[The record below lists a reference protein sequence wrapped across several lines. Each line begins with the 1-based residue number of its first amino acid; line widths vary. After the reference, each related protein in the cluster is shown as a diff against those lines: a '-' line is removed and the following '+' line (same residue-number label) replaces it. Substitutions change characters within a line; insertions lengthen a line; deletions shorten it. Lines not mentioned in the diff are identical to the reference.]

1 MGKPISLFSGY
12 SQRENRTTNYC
23 LLVLKLLYEENPR
36 YLAEVFST
44 LLGEDIGDH
53 VGVTFRQQEKKNSS
67 VPDGLIVQKSLTI
80 FLETKNFDWFYDEQ
94 LERHLAGLEQSSPG
108 LKILIA
114 LGSFE
119 DGDNSRF
126 AQVEALCK
134 EKYHGEIR
142 FAALTFEDF
151 IGALQLPHLPK
162 TLVDTVS
169 ELRAY
174 LDEEGL
180 LPSWRELLDVVN
192 CKKSYEEILAT
203 HIYLCP
209 ARGGAYSHA
218 RCGFFG
224 MYRNKRVDRIA
235 DILAVVDVESE
246 SSVIMK
252 WKNDQNHK
260 DQTLKNTAIENV
272 RRRWTSDDP
281 ARVFLLGE
289 FFETEFIKDSR
300 NGMQGSKQYFNVAH
314 LGVQTAQDLAQVLQG
329 KTWSNFQS
337 SDT

>member
-44 LLGEDIGDH
+44 LLGEEIGDH

-80 FLETKNFDWFYDEQ
+80 FIETKNFDWFYDEQ

-126 AQVEALCK
+126 AQIEAFCK
-134 EKYHGEIR
+134 EKYCGEIR

-180 LPSWRELLDVVN
+180 LPSWRERLDVVN
-192 CKKSYEEILAT
+192 CASSYEDILASNV
-203 HIYLCP
+203 YLCP
-209 ARGGAYSHA
+209 AGGGAYSHA
-218 RCGFFG
+218 RCAFFG
-224 MYRNKRVDRIA
+224 MYRNKCVERISG
-235 DILAVVDVESE
+235 ILAVVDVESE
-246 SSVIMK
+246 LSVMIK
-252 WKNDQNHK
+252 WKNDHTHE
-260 DQTLKNTAIENV
+260 DQILKNKAIESV
-272 RRRWTSDDP
+272 RQRWSDDSP

-289 FFETEFIKDSR
+289 LFETEFIKDSR
-300 NGMQGSKQYFNVAH
+300 GGMMGSKQYFKVA
-314 LGVQTAQDLAQVLQG
+314 GVQTAQELANALKG
-329 KTWSNFQS
+329 KTWSNFQL